1 MILSERCI
9 ILKTSQHN
17 SSIPKSSELPTY
29 LSEDNMLSK
38 LVRKKNKKKNSL
50 GWLGVFN
57 MIELSHVSF
66 MDLSKNS
73 NIVMFHLM
81 NRLVYLI
88 CVCAM

>member
-38 LVRKKNKKKNSL
+38 LVRKKKQEKKQL
-50 GWLGVFN
+50 
-57 MIELSHVSF
+57 
-66 MDLSKNS
+66 
-73 NIVMFHLM
+73 
-81 NRLVYLI
+81 RLVG
-88 CVCAM
+88 CFQQD